1 MTIKLIYICEDDPH
15 LGLAT
20 QALLKEEGF
29 DCQLFVDSEEL
40 DEQCNQRL
48 PDVLLLD
55 NELPGESGF
64 DIAKR
69 YDVAAP
75 NIRIIM
81 MSVLQK
87 NHHISQGY
95 RAGAML
101 YLPKPFDPE
110 ALIAC
115 LRGLFKG
122 SALQYRLTLKM
133 ESQRLLYPEGV
144 VDLTINE
151 TKILCCLSLRYPR
164 VVEYF
169 ELMETL
175 GLDLDSNRKKSL
187 EVMVSRL
194 RKKLKDVPRDMLT
207 ISNKQSL
214 GYSITE
220 ALHVIDNN

>member
-1 MTIKLIYICEDDPH
+1 MTVKLVYICEDDLD
-15 LGLAT
+15 LGQAI
-20 QALLKEEGF
+20 QALLKEEGY
-29 DCQLFVDSEEL
+29 DCHLFVDSESL
-40 DEQCNQRL
+40 DERCSQRL

-69 YDVAAP
+69 YDTAAP
-75 NIRIIM
+75 NIQIIM

-87 NHHISQGY
+87 AHHFSQGY
-95 RAGAML
+95 SAGAML
-101 YLPKPFDPE
+101 YFPKPFSPE
-110 ALIAC
+110 ALKAC
-115 LRGLFKG
+115 LRGLFKDR
-122 SALQYRLTLKM
+122 ALQYRLTLKTQ
-133 ESQRLLYPEGV
+133 SRQLLYSEGV

-175 GLDLDSNRKKSL
+175 GLDLDSNRKTAS

-214 GYSITE
+214 GYSITDV
-220 ALHVIDNN
+220 LNVV

>member
-1 MTIKLIYICEDDPH
+1 MTVKLIYICEDDPH

-20 QALLKEEGF
+20 QAFLKEEGY
-29 DCQLFVDSEEL
+29 DCQLFVDSEAL
-40 DEQCNQRL
+40 DKQCRQRL

-55 NELPGESGF
+55 NGLPGECGF

-69 YDVAAP
+69 YEIAEP

-81 MSVLQK
+81 MSVLQRA
-87 NHHISQGY
+87 HHLSQGY
-95 RAGAML
+95 CAGAML

-122 SALQYRLTLKM
+122 STVRYRLTLKM
-133 ESQRLLYPEGV
+133 ESKQLLYPEGV

-151 TKILCCLSLRYPR
+151 TKILYCLSLRYPR
-164 VVEYF
+164 IVEYF

-175 GLDLDSNRKKSL
+175 GLDLDSNQKNAL
-187 EVMVSRL
+187 EVIVSRL
-194 RKKLKDVPRDMLT
+194 RKKLKDVPRDMPT
-207 ISNKQSL
+207 IINKQSL
-214 GYSITE
+214 GYSITYP
-220 ALHVIDNN
+220 LHIV

>member
-1 MTIKLIYICEDDPH
+1 MKVKLVYICEDDPDF
-15 LGLAT
+15 GLAA
-20 QALLKEEGF
+20 QALLKEKGY
-29 DCQLFVDSEEL
+29 DCQLFTDGEAL
-40 DEQCNQRL
+40 DERCNQRL

-69 YDVAAP
+69 YHVAAP
-75 NIRIIM
+75 NVRIIM
-81 MSVLQK
+81 MSVLHK
-87 NHHISQGY
+87 ALHLSKGY
-95 RAGAML
+95 SAGAML
-101 YLPKPFDPE
+101 YLPKPFNPA

-115 LRGLFKG
+115 LGGLFKG

-144 VDLTINE
+144 VDLTVNE
-151 TKILCCLSLRYPR
+151 TKILCCLSLRCPR

-175 GLDLDSNRKKSL
+175 GIDLDSNRKTAL

-194 RKKLKDVPRDMLT
+194 RRKLKDVPPDMLT

-214 GYSITE
+214 GYSIAD
-220 ALHVIDNN
+220 ALSLV

>member
-1 MTIKLIYICEDDPH
+1 MTVKLIYICEDDPH
-15 LGLAT
+15 LGLVT
-20 QALLKEEGF
+20 QALLKEEGY
-29 DCQLFVDSEEL
+29 DCQLFVDSEAL
-40 DEQCNQRL
+40 DKQCRQRL

-55 NELPGESGF
+55 NGLPGESGF

-69 YDVAAP
+69 YEIAEP

-87 NHHISQGY
+87 AHHLSQGY
-95 RAGAML
+95 CAGAML

-115 LRGLFKG
+115 LKGLFKDR
-122 SALQYRLTLKM
+122 SLQYRLTLKT
-133 ESQRLLYPEGV
+133 QYRQLLYPEGV
-144 VDLTINE
+144 VDLTTNE
-151 TKILCCLSLRYPR
+151 TKILYCLSLHYPR

-175 GLDLDSNRKKSL
+175 GLDLDFNQKNAL
-187 EVMVSRL
+187 EMMVSRL
-194 RKKLKDVPRDMLT
+194 RKKLKYIPHNMLI

-214 GYSITE
+214 GYSITD
-220 ALHVIDNN
+220 VVNVV

>member
-1 MTIKLIYICEDDPH
+1 MTVKLIYICEDDLH

-20 QALLKEEGF
+20 QALLKEEGY
-29 DCQLFVDSEEL
+29 DCQLFVDSEAL
-40 DEQCNQRL
+40 DKQCRQRL

-55 NELPGESGF
+55 NGLPGESGF

-69 YDVAAP
+69 YEIAEP

-87 NHHISQGY
+87 AHHLSQGY
-95 RAGAML
+95 CAGAML

-115 LRGLFKG
+115 LRGLFKDR
-122 SALQYRLTLKM
+122 ALQYRLTLKM
-133 ESQRLLYPEGV
+133 QSRKLLYPEGV

-151 TKILCCLSLRYPR
+151 TKILYCLSLRYR
-164 VVEYF
+164 VVEYY
-169 ELMETL
+169 ELMEEL
-175 GLDLDSNRKKSL
+175 GLDLDSNGKSAL
-187 EVMVSRL
+187 EMMVSRL
-194 RKKLKDVPRDMLT
+194 RKKLKHVPHNMLI

-214 GYSITE
+214 GYSITD
-220 ALHVIDNN
+220 VVNVV

>member
-1 MTIKLIYICEDDPH
+1 MTVKLIYICEDDPH

-20 QALLKEEGF
+20 QALLKEEGY
-29 DCQLFVDSEEL
+29 DCQLFVDSEAL
-40 DEQCNQRL
+40 DKQCRQRL

-55 NELPGESGF
+55 NGLPGESGF

-69 YDVAAP
+69 YEIAEP

-87 NHHISQGY
+87 AHHLSQGY
-95 RAGAML
+95 SAGAML

-115 LRGLFKG
+115 LRGLFKDR
-122 SALQYRLTLKM
+122 ALQYRLTLKM
-133 ESQRLLYPEGV
+133 QSRKLLYPEGV

-151 TKILCCLSLRYPR
+151 TKILYCLSVRYR
-164 VVEYF
+164 VVEYY
-169 ELMETL
+169 ELMEAL
-175 GLDLDSNRKKSL
+175 GIDLDSNGKSAL
-187 EVMVSRL
+187 EIMVSRL
-194 RKKLKDVPRDMLT
+194 RRKLKYLPHNMLV

-214 GYSITE
+214 GYSITD
-220 ALHVIDNN
+220 VVTVV